1 VVAVKRFCLF
11 AIILVSTIFRGTGA
25 DPVLLNGIAAIV
37 NDKIITKE
45 DVESFKRLELT
56 ALLQQRARSGARA
69 MAPEWGQRELEIKQ
83 RGLEELIDRELI
95 LSEFRQKGYN
105 LPETL
110 IQDLVKERIRKEFG
124 DRRALLK
131 ELQEQGRSTE
141 EFRRRIREDLVI
153 SQMNFFNVRE
163 KIVISPKKIEA
174 YYKTNETK
182 FKLLDQVRLRMI
194 LINPKSRGLEPARK
208 LASEIV
214 TKVRAGAKF
223 ADLARENSDDTFR
236 TRGGDRGWIE
246 DKEDNLRKEL
256 RAIAFK
262 LNAGQ
267 VSDPVELEGAIF
279 ILAVEEKRAAGL
291 MPLNDVRNE
300 IEGTLRAEEQ
310 QRIRM
315 GWIKRL
321 REKSFVRYL

>member
-1 VVAVKRFCLF
+1 MKRFCLF

-45 DVESFKRLELT
+45 DVESFKRLELS

-105 LPETL
+105 LPESL

-256 RAIAFK
+256 RAVAFK

-279 ILAVEEKRAAGL
+279 VLAVEEKRAAGL

>member
-1 VVAVKRFCLF
+1 MKRFCLF
-11 AIILVSTIFRGTGA
+11 AIILVSAIFRGTGA

-45 DVESFKRLELT
+45 DVESFKGLELN

-208 LASEIV
+208 LAAEIV

-223 ADLARENSDDTFR
+223 ADLARENSDDAFR
-236 TRGGDRGWIE
+236 TRGGDRGWME
-246 DKEDNLRKEL
+246 DKEENLRKEL

-279 ILAVEEKRAAGL
+279 VLAVEEKRAAGL